1 MDLKNIRT
9 AGLSTTARGWLTNPI
24 RRLLWKFVAP
34 YFAESLAESAKHA
47 NWAVSQVERSLFAKA
62 SKPTKDSIAI
72 ANRLGSLEDEL
83 ASYGEVQG
91 ALRDEAL
98 ELRSTMALIQ
108 QRLDLLTEAR
118 ASIPK

>member
-34 YFAESLAESAKHA
+34 YFAESAKHA